1 MAKKINNKYSRRL
14 FFKKSGGIVASAVVA
29 GSVLP
34 TLASEKSN
42 SLDSSFLH
50 DVNDITRMTHDL
62 QVAMQKPIEE
72 RKWAMVVDARKCI
85 ACDACTVACIAENNL
100 PPNIT
105 YRKVLEV
112 EDGEFPNVQ
121 RFFKPTNCMQC
132 EKPTCVEAANAVV
145 PGSMAIRQDRI
156 VTIDYT
162 KMKGKEVF
170 EAAKKA
176 CPYEHAL
183 YFDEGGN
190 YTDNTPS
197 VQKYESFC
205 SKEYGKEFKRSETIN
220 TTRKCHFCLNKIESG
235 LLPACVTTCVGR
247 AMYFGDLNNSGSLIA
262 THLKNNQSFV
272 INEGAKTAPAVKFIH
287 DKLDETCLKC
297 HG

>member
-1 MAKKINNKYSRRL
+1 MFQKINNKYSRRS
-14 FFKKSGGIVASAVVA
+14 FFKKSGGVIATVVAASAVIPNLVSGKPDSA
-29 GSVLP
+29 TP
-34 TLASEKSN
+34 SN
-42 SLDSSFLH
+42 LKDL
-50 DVNDITRMTHDL
+50 NDITRMTYDL
-62 QVAMQKPIEE
+62 QQALKKPLAD
-72 RKWAMVVDARKCI
+72 RKWTMAIDARKCI

-100 PPNIT
+100 PPNVT
-105 YRKVLEV
+105 YRKVIEV

-132 EKPTCVEAANAVV
+132 EKPTCVGAANAVV
-145 PGSMAIRQDRI
+145 PGSMAIRPDGI

-176 CPYEHAL
+176 CPYAHAL

-197 VQKYESFC
+197 VQKYESFG

-220 TTRKCHFCLNKIESG
+220 TTRKCHFCLNKIENG

-247 AMYFGDLNNSGSLIA
+247 AMYFGDLNNSESLIA

-297 HG
+297 H